1 MTTGERVLKI
11 AIGELNTTE
20 NPPNSNNVKYNTWY
34 YGQEVSGSAY
44 PWCMAF
50 VQWCYD
56 KAGCPLPFLTASCAS
71 LLRWYKANEPL
82 CVVSEPKPGDV
93 IIYDFGHTG
102 IFEYAMDDTVTAIE
116 GNTGITN
123 AANGGMVMRQ
133 TRSRAKVT
141 AFIRPVKGE
150 RDMTEE
156 GRIHGIADAPTW
168 AQPELKRLIERGA
181 LKGRDSSDLDLSE
194 DMLRVLIICQRL
206 VDERLCQCAI
216 DKPKDMEG

>member
-44 PWCMAF
+44 PWCATF

-56 KAGCPLPFLTASCAS
+56 KAGAKLPFLTASCSS
-71 LLRWYKANEPL
+71 LLRYYTTNKPE
-82 CVVSEPKPGDV
+82 CVVGEPKPGDI
-93 IIYDFGHTG
+93 IIYNFGHTG
-102 IFEYAMDDTVTAIE
+102 ILEYAMDDKVTAIE

-133 TRSRAKVT
+133 TRSREKVM
-141 AFIRPVKGE
+141 AFIRPFREVKE
-150 RDMTEE
+150 VTEE

-168 AQPELKRLIERGA
+168 AQPELKKLIERGA

-194 DMLRVLIICQRL
+194 DMLRVLIICQRM
-206 VDERLCQCAI
+206 I
-216 DKPKDMEG
+216 DGE